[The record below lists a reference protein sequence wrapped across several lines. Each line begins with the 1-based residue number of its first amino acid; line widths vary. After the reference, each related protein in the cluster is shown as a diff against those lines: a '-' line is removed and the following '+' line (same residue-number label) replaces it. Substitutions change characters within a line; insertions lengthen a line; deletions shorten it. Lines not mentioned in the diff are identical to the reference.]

1 MTSVGEHTML
11 PIAALILA
19 DATGRKFAGM
29 DLNERAALVASDA
42 GIHHCYFKGSRLPD
56 FAGMTRLRER
66 GAFTLGILGGPRL
79 FASVPNA
86 EVIVVIDACTIA
98 DADLLRAAVRKS
110 MVEGRATL
118 LVDPGP
124 HRKDSLIQV
133 NDGRVTSVMGDG
145 NATNCGVL
153 VLPQSLVARVRTVHS
168 LRDAVH
174 RLAKAD
180 LLAAVPTGDRFC
192 RVLDDRGG
200 VAAIEREY
208 ARSHRQLVLRA
219 ISARIGGLFETV
231 IAGQRAVPA
240 ASGTGRPSPA

>member
-1 MTSVGEHTML
+1 MML

-110 MVEGRATL
+110 MVEGQASL

-168 LRDAVH
+168 LRDAVD
-174 RLAKAD
+174 RRTKAD
-180 LLAAVPTGDRFC
+180 LLAAAPTGDRFC
-192 RVLDDRGG
+192 RVLDRSGS
-200 VAAIEREY
+200 VARIEREY
-208 ARSHRQLVLRA
+208 RLA
-219 ISARIGGLFETV
+219 
-231 IAGQRAVPA
+231 QRATTFRTVAQRFA
-240 ASGTGRPSPA
+240 AFVEAMSPRRTEAAQGM

>member
-1 MTSVGEHTML
+1 MSS

-19 DATGRKFAGM
+19 DATGRTFAGM

-56 FAGMTRLRER
+56 LAGMKRLRER
-66 GAFTLGILGGPRL
+66 GSFTLGILGGPRL

-86 EVIVVIDACTIA
+86 EAIIVIDARTIV
-98 DADLLRAAVRKS
+98 DGSLLRAAVRES
-110 MVEGRATL
+110 TRSGLASL

-124 HRKDSLIQV
+124 YRKDSLIQV
-133 NDGRVTSVMGDG
+133 QDGRVTSVMGDG

-153 VLPQSLVARVRTVHS
+153 VLPQSLVGRVRTVHS

-180 LLAAVPTGDRFC
+180 LLAAVATGDRFC
-192 RVLDDRGG
+192 RVLNHTGSI
-200 VAAIEREY
+200 AKIEREY
-208 ARSHRQLVLRA
+208 ARVQRGSMFRA
-219 ISARIGGLFETV
+219 LA
-231 IAGQRAVPA
+231 QRFA
-240 ASGTGRPSPA
+240 AFVESLSPARTETA

>member
-1 MTSVGEHTML
+1 ML

-19 DATGRKFAGM
+19 DTTGRKFAGM
-29 DLNERAALVASDA
+29 DLNERAALVASEA
-42 GIHHCYFKGSRLPD
+42 GIHHCYFKGPRLPD
-56 FAGMTRLRER
+56 LAGMTRLRER

-86 EVIVVIDACTIA
+86 GVIVVIDARTIV
-98 DADLLRAAVRKS
+98 DAALVRAAVRKS
-110 MVEGRATL
+110 MADGGQAAL
-118 LVDPGP
+118 LIDQGP
-124 HRKDSLIQV
+124 YRKDSLIQV

-180 LLAAVPTGDRFC
+180 LLAAVSSGDRFC
-192 RVLDDRGG
+192 RVLDRTGS
-200 VAAIEREY
+200 VTRIEREY
-208 ARSHRQLVLRA
+208 ARSQRGSTIRAMALRFSVFVEA
-219 ISARIGGLFETV
+219 MSPRRTEATQGL
-231 IAGQRAVPA
+231 
-240 ASGTGRPSPA
+240 

>member
-1 MTSVGEHTML
+1 ML
-11 PIAALILA
+11 PIAALIIA
-19 DATGRKFAGM
+19 DTTGRTFAGM
-29 DLNERAALVASDA
+29 DLNERAALVASEA
-42 GIHHCYFKGSRLPD
+42 GIHHCYFKGPRLPD
-56 FAGMTRLRER
+56 LAGMKRLRER

-86 EVIVVIDACTIA
+86 EAIVVIDACTIA
-98 DADLLRAAVRKS
+98 DGGLLRAAVRES
-110 MVEGRATL
+110 THSGRASL

-180 LLAAVPTGDRFC
+180 LLGAVTTGDGFC
-192 RVLDDRGG
+192 RVLDRSGS
-200 VAAIEREY
+200 VRRIEREY
-208 ARSHRQLVLRA
+208 ARSQQGSMFRLMALRFA
-219 ISARIGGLFETV
+219 SFVEAMTPRRNEVAEGL
-231 IAGQRAVPA
+231 
-240 ASGTGRPSPA
+240 

>member
-1 MTSVGEHTML
+1 MS

-19 DATGRKFAGM
+19 DATGRTFAGT

-56 FAGMTRLRER
+56 LAGMKRLRER
-66 GAFTLGILGGPRL
+66 GSFTLGILGGPRL

-86 EVIVVIDACTIA
+86 EVIVVIDARTIV
-98 DADLLRAAVRKS
+98 DGDLVRAAVRES
-110 MVEGRATL
+110 MARGGQAAL

-133 NDGRVTSVMGDG
+133 QDGRVTSVMGDG

-153 VLPQSLVARVRTVHS
+153 VLPRSMVARVRTVHS

-180 LLAAVPTGDRFC
+180 LLAAVTTGDRFC
-192 RVLDDRGG
+192 RVLDRTGS
-200 VAAIEREY
+200 VAKVEREY
-208 ARSHRQLVLRA
+208 VRSKRGSTIRAMALRFSVFVEA
-219 ISARIGGLFETV
+219 MSPRRTET
-231 IAGQRAVPA
+231 AY
-240 ASGTGRPSPA
+240 

>member
-1 MTSVGEHTML
+1 MS

-19 DATGRKFAGM
+19 DATGRTFAGM
-29 DLNERAALVASDA
+29 DLNERAALVAADA
-42 GIHHCYFKGSRLPD
+42 GVHHCYFKGSRLPD
-56 FAGMTRLRER
+56 LAGMKRLRER
-66 GAFTLGILGGPRL
+66 GSFTLGILGGPRL

-86 EVIVVIDACTIA
+86 EVIVVIDACTIV
-98 DADLLRAAVRKS
+98 DDGLLRAAVRES
-110 MVEGRATL
+110 MVGGRASL

-133 NDGRVTSVMGDG
+133 QDGRVTSVMGDG

-180 LLAAVPTGDRFC
+180 LLAAVTTGDRFC
-192 RVLDDRGG
+192 RVLDRSGS
-200 VAAIEREY
+200 VARIEREY
-208 ARSHRQLVLRA
+208 ARSQRGSTLRA
-219 ISARIGGLFETV
+219 MTLRF
-231 IAGQRAVPA
+231 A
-240 ASGTGRPSPA
+240 ALVEALTPRRNEAAQVYE

>member
-1 MTSVGEHTML
+1 MS

-19 DATGRKFAGM
+19 DATGRTFAGM
-29 DLNERAALVASDA
+29 DLNERAALAASEA

-56 FAGMTRLRER
+56 LAGMKRLRER

-86 EVIVVIDACTIA
+86 EVIVVIDARTIV
-98 DADLLRAAVRKS
+98 DGDLLRAAVQESRTS
-110 MVEGRATL
+110 GRAAL

-124 HRKDSLIQV
+124 YRKDSLIQV

-168 LRDAVH
+168 LLDAVH

-180 LLAAVPTGDRFC
+180 LLAAVTTGDRFC
-192 RVLDDRGG
+192 RVLDRTGS
-200 VAAIEREY
+200 VAKVEREY
-208 ARSHRQLVLRA
+208 MRSKQGSTIRAMALRFSVFVEA
-219 ISARIGGLFETV
+219 MSPRRTET
-231 IAGQRAVPA
+231 AH
-240 ASGTGRPSPA
+240 

>member
-1 MTSVGEHTML
+1 MT

-19 DATGRKFAGM
+19 DATGRTFAGM
-29 DLNERAALVASDA
+29 DLNERAARVASDA

-56 FAGMTRLRER
+56 LAGINRLRER
-66 GAFTLGILGGPRL
+66 GSFTLGIMGGPRL

-86 EVIVVIDACTIA
+86 EVIVVIDACTIV
-98 DADLLRAAVRKS
+98 DANLLRLAVRQS
-110 MVEGRATL
+110 RAQGGRAAL

-180 LLAAVPTGDRFC
+180 LLDAVTTGDRFC
-192 RVLDDRGG
+192 RVLDRTGS
-200 VAAIEREY
+200 VAKVEREY
-208 ARSHRQLVLRA
+208 ARSGRGSTIRAMALRFSVLVEAMSPR
-219 ISARIGGLFETV
+219 RTET
-231 IAGQRAVPA
+231 AL
-240 ASGTGRPSPA
+240 S

>member
-1 MTSVGEHTML
+1 ML

-29 DLNERAALVASDA
+29 DLNERAALIAADA

-98 DADLLRAAVRKS
+98 DADLLRAAVRMS
-110 MVEGRATL
+110 RADGERASL
-118 LVDPGP
+118 LVDQGP

-180 LLAAVPTGDRFC
+180 LLAAVATGDRFC
-192 RVLDDRGG
+192 RVLDRSGS
-200 VAAIEREY
+200 VARVEREY
-208 ARSHRQLVLRA
+208 ARAQRGTTLRTIA
-219 ISARIGGLFETV
+219 LRFSAFVESMSLRRSEAAEGL
-231 IAGQRAVPA
+231 
-240 ASGTGRPSPA
+240 

>member
-1 MTSVGEHTML
+1 MML

-29 DLNERAALVASDA
+29 DLNERAALVAADA

-86 EVIVVIDACTIA
+86 GVIVVIDACTIA

-110 MVEGRATL
+110 MAESGRASL

-180 LLAAVPTGDRFC
+180 LLAAVTTGDRFC
-192 RVLDDRGG
+192 RVLDKSGS
-200 VAAIEREY
+200 VARVEREY
-208 ARSHRQLVLRA
+208 ARAQRGTMLWNVAARFASLVEAMSPRRTEA
-219 ISARIGGLFETV
+219 AEGL
-231 IAGQRAVPA
+231 
-240 ASGTGRPSPA
+240 